1 LEVDSQFKAS
11 EITILEESKRL
22 ILQKEYCE
30 SVKNTMVQETIKS
43 SMHTQ
48 WQVTQAQPAMT
59 IEDLNKIRML
69 EKTKDVLV
77 GKIEK

>member
-1 LEVDSQFKAS
+1 
-11 EITILEESKRL
+11 
-22 ILQKEYCE
+22 
-30 SVKNTMVQETIKS
+30 MVQETIKS

-48 WQVTQAQPAMT
+48 WQVAQAQPAMT
-59 IEDLNKIRML
+59 LEDLNKIRML